1 MLHWILEKLGYNYFQ
16 REKILRVIWKV
27 MAGIF
32 VVAMTYGFYAMV
44 LDIIK

>member
-1 MLHWILEKLGYNYFQ
+1 MLHWILEKLGFNYFQ

-27 MAGIF
+27 MASVF

-44 LDIIK
+44 VDILK